1 MSARVMRDAFIEMLY
16 NRMLTDDSI
25 FFISADFGAPALD
38 KLRATFPDR
47 FINVG
52 IAEQNLVNVA
62 TGLALE
68 GFKVFVYA
76 IAPFLSMRAYEQIRT
91 SISILS
97 QIRDININLIG
108 VGAGLS
114 YDVTGPTHHCLE
126 DSCIMN
132 VLPGF
137 TIFSPSDPVLS
148 EKFVD
153 YTLEHS
159 GPKYVR
165 LDGKAQPE
173 LYAHEDNI
181 LFDDG
186 FCELRKGKD
195 VCIVSTG
202 YMTHLALRTADLLY
216 QDNVNAGVVDQ
227 FFLKPF
233 NEQGLLEILRQYR
246 HIVTME
252 EAFINK
258 GSLDTIIEHL
268 CFSNRLF
275 IGMTKLGFGDK
286 YVFDV
291 GDREHLYKLNG
302 LDQSNIIETIK
313 SDMKKSC
320 YYYADSYS

>member
-1 MSARVMRDAFIEMLY
+1 MAERVMRDTFIEKLY
-16 NRMLTDDSI
+16 ERMFSDDSI
-25 FFISADFGAPALD
+25 FFVSADMGAPALD
-38 KLRATFPDR
+38 RLRADFADR

-52 IAEQNLVNVA
+52 IAEQNLINVA

-68 GFKVFVYA
+68 GFKVYAYA
-76 IAPFLSMRAYEQIRT
+76 IALFLTMRAYEQIRT
-91 SISILS
+91 SISVLS
-97 QIRDININLIG
+97 QVRDININLIG

-114 YDVTGPTHHCLE
+114 YDVVGPTHHCLE

-137 TIFSPSDPVLS
+137 TVFSPSDPVLS
-148 EKFVD
+148 GKFVD

-159 GPKYVR
+159 GPKYAR
-165 LDGKAQPE
+165 LDGKPQPAVYSE
-173 LYAHEDNI
+173 EAEI
-181 LFDDG
+181 PFEDG

-202 YMTHLALRTADLLY
+202 YMTQLASRIADLLH
-216 QDNVNAGVVDQ
+216 QDNISAGVVDQ

-233 NEQGLLEILRQYR
+233 NEQKLLNILRRYR
-246 HIVTME
+246 HVVTME

-258 GSLDTIIEHL
+258 GSLDSIIEHL

-275 IGMTKLGFGDK
+275 VGMTKLGFGDK

-291 GDREHLYKLNG
+291 GNREHLYKVNRLAEE
-302 LDQSNIIETIK
+302 DMISKIK
-313 SDMKKSC
+313 SDLC
-320 YYYADSYS
+320 QTDITNNR

>member
-1 MSARVMRDAFIEMLY
+1 MAARVMRDTFIERLY
-16 NRMLTDDSI
+16 ECMFSDDSI
-25 FFISADFGAPALD
+25 FFVSADFGAPALD
-38 KLRATFPDR
+38 KLRADFADR

-52 IAEQNLVNVA
+52 IAEQNLINVA

-68 GFKVFVYA
+68 GFKVYAYA
-76 IAPFLSMRAYEQIRT
+76 IALFLSMRAYEQIRT
-91 SISILS
+91 CISVLS

-114 YDVTGPTHHCLE
+114 YDVTGPTHHCFE

-137 TIFSPSDPVLS
+137 TVFSPSDSVLS
-148 EKFVD
+148 GAFVD

-165 LDGKAQPE
+165 LDGKTQPVI
-173 LYAHEDNI
+173 YAEQGNI
-181 LFDDG
+181 SFDDG

-202 YMTHLALRTADLLY
+202 YMTHVALKTADLLA
-216 QDNVNAGVVDQ
+216 QDNIRAGVVDQ

-233 NEQGLLEILRQYR
+233 NEQRLLKILRQYR
-246 HIVTME
+246 HVVTME

-258 GSLDTIIEHL
+258 GGLDTIIEHL

-275 IGMTKLGFGDK
+275 IGITKLGFADK

-291 GDREHLYKLNG
+291 GNREHLYKVNN
-302 LDQSNIIETIK
+302 LDLKSILETIK
-313 SDMKKSC
+313 HDLKIGR
-320 YYYADSYS
+320 

>member
-1 MSARVMRDAFIEMLY
+1 MPARAMRDTFIERLY
-16 NRMLTDDSI
+16 ECMSSDDSI
-25 FFISADFGAPALD
+25 FFVSADFGAPALD
-38 KLRATFPDR
+38 KLRADFPDR

-52 IAEQNLVNVA
+52 IAEQNLINVA

-68 GFKVFVYA
+68 GFKVYAYA
-76 IAPFLSMRAYEQIRT
+76 IALFLSMRAYEQIRT
-91 SISILS
+91 SVSVLS

-114 YDVTGPTHHCLE
+114 YDVTGPTHHCFE

-137 TIFSPSDPVLS
+137 TVFSPSDPVLS
-148 EKFVD
+148 RKFVD

-165 LDGKAQPE
+165 LDGKPQPE
-173 LYAHEDNI
+173 LYAHRDKI
-181 LFDDG
+181 SFDDG

-202 YMTHLALRTADLLY
+202 YMTHLALTTADLLY
-216 QDNVNAGVVDQ
+216 KDNIRAGVIDQ

-233 NEQGLLEILRQYR
+233 NDQRLLNILSLYR
-246 HIVTME
+246 HVVTME

-258 GSLDTIIEHL
+258 GGLDTIIEHL

-275 IGMTKLGFGDK
+275 VTMTKLGFGDK

-291 GDREHLYKLNG
+291 GNRDHLYKVNN
-302 LDQSNIIETIK
+302 LDSKSILETIK
-313 SDMKKSC
+313 HDLNIC
-320 YYYADSYS
+320 C

>member
-1 MSARVMRDAFIEMLY
+1 MAARVMRDTFIERLY
-16 NRMLTDDSI
+16 ECMSSDDSI
-25 FFISADFGAPALD
+25 FFVSADFGAPALD
-38 KLRATFPDR
+38 KLRADFPDS

-52 IAEQNLVNVA
+52 IAEQNLINVA

-68 GFKVFVYA
+68 GFKVYAYA
-76 IAPFLSMRAYEQIRT
+76 IALFLSMRAYEQIRT
-91 SISILS
+91 NISVLT

-114 YDVTGPTHHCLE
+114 YDVTGPTHHCFE

-137 TIFSPSDPVLS
+137 TVFSPSDPVLS
-148 EKFVD
+148 GKFVD

-173 LYAHEDNI
+173 LYAHGDNI
-181 LFDDG
+181 SFDDG

-202 YMTHLALRTADLLY
+202 YMTHLALTTADLLY
-216 QDNVNAGVVDQ
+216 QANIHAGVVDQ

-233 NEQGLLEILRQYR
+233 NEQRLLKILSQYR
-246 HIVTME
+246 HVVTME

-258 GSLDTIIEHL
+258 GGLDTIIEHL

-275 IGMTKLGFGDK
+275 VGMTKLGFADK

-291 GDREHLYKLNG
+291 GNREHLYKVNN
-302 LDQSNIIETIK
+302 LDLKSILETIK
-313 SDMKKSC
+313 HDLKIGC
-320 YYYADSYS
+320 

>member
-1 MSARVMRDAFIEMLY
+1 MAARAMRDTFIERLY
-16 NRMLTDDSI
+16 ECMSSDDSI
-25 FFISADFGAPALD
+25 FFVSADFGAPALD
-38 KLRATFPDR
+38 KLRADFADR

-52 IAEQNLVNVA
+52 IAEQNLINVA

-68 GFKVFVYA
+68 GFKVYAYA
-76 IAPFLSMRAYEQIRT
+76 IALFLTMRAYEQIRT
-91 SISILS
+91 SISVLS
-97 QIRDININLIG
+97 QIRDFNINLIG

-114 YDVTGPTHHCLE
+114 YDVTGPSHHCLE

-148 EKFVD
+148 GKFVD

-159 GPKYVR
+159 GPKYIR
-165 LDGKAQPE
+165 LDGKPQPA
-173 LYAHEDNI
+173 LYAHEKKI
-181 LFDDG
+181 SFDDG

-202 YMTHLALRTADLLY
+202 YMTHLALRSAELL
-216 QDNVNAGVVDQ
+216 NNANISAGVVDQ
-227 FFLKPF
+227 FILKPF
-233 NEQGLLEILRQYR
+233 NEQRLLKILSQYS
-246 HIVTME
+246 HVVTME

-258 GSLDTIIEHL
+258 GGLDTIIEHL

-291 GDREHLYKLNG
+291 GNRDHLYKVNNLG
-302 LDQSNIIETIK
+302 QQDIIITIR
-313 SDMKKSC
+313 SDLMEAS
-320 YYYADSYS
+320 